1 VLLFE
6 TDYPSWLW
14 NTMFISLSA
23 TSLPLV
29 ASVLAAYGITMVLFK
44 VAETVGG
51 AVCLA

>member
-1 VLLFE
+1 
-6 TDYPSWLW
+6 
-14 NTMFISLSA
+14 MFISLSA